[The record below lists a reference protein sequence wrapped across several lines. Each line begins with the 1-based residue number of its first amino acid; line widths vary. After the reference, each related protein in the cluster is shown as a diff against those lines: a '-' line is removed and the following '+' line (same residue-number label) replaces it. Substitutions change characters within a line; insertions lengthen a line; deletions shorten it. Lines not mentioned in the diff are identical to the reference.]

1 MATEA
6 SPWTD
11 DSPSLT
17 VALSGGG
24 HRAAL
29 FGLGVLLYLAEAR
42 RNSSVTSIASV
53 SGGSITNGYF
63 AQRPVAYNSATGEEV
78 AEVARELTSIL
89 ARSGSLLGRQLD
101 NVILLPAVV
110 LVLIGWIVLAL
121 DIPLGLRVAIASG
134 IGAGAGGVLAV
145 SFRGWLSRLYIVFVV
160 LSLFWALGG
169 PWLIPWPAPVRFLLT
184 VVALAVWI
192 WLVARLRSWVC
203 EKAFEQTFFTRG
215 GKPVLVSD
223 IQGDLDHIFCATE
236 LQSSEQLYFSKDFVY
251 GYRYGVGE
259 PGGTTLA
266 RAVQASACLPFAFAP
281 RWFRRAGYKFTF
293 PSADRP
299 PAKNRAGATRFI
311 VLTDGGVYDNMA
323 DQWAMGFAS
332 RTRSWPALATEH
344 RQPTHL
350 IVVNASAGRGWK
362 AFEPSPF
369 PGKDEI
375 AGMLRIKDVQYDQT
389 TAPRRRALVAAFNQ
403 AAAARAA
410 KEKAGDHDRLPSDG
424 LMGALV
430 DIGQSPFDVPTAFK
444 HNLDPDLAARAGQAL
459 SALRGLS
466 DSEEEW
472 QTQQRES
479 AGIGTGLSRL
489 GADVSARLLRHAYIL
504 AAVNLHVILGF
515 PLGPLPDLDRFQ
527 AMTEGGLT

>member
-1 MATEA
+1 VADEGVQDGSA
-6 SPWTD
+6 SF
-11 DSPSLT
+11 S

-29 FGLGVLLYLAEAR
+29 FGLGVLLYIAEAG
-42 RNSSVTSIASV
+42 RNRSVTSIASV
-53 SGGSITNGYF
+53 SGGSITNGFF
-63 AQRPVAYNSATGEEV
+63 AQRPVAYDTASGENV
-78 AEVARELTSIL
+78 AEAARDLTSIIV
-89 ARSGSLLGRQLD
+89 RRGSLLGRQL
-101 NVILLPAVV
+101 NNLILLPVAV
-110 LVLIGWIVLAL
+110 LILIGWVVLAL
-121 DIPLGLRVAIASG
+121 DAPLGLRVAIASG
-134 IGAGAGGVLAV
+134 IGAAAGGVLAI
-145 SFRGWLSRLYIVFVV
+145 SFRGWLARLYIVLLV
-160 LSLFWALGG
+160 LSLFWAVGG
-169 PWLIPWPAPVRFLLT
+169 PWLIPWPAPVRFLVT
-184 VVALAVWI
+184 VATLAVWI

-223 IQGDLDHIFCATE
+223 IQGGLDHIFCATE

-251 GYRYGVGE
+251 GYRYGVGK
-259 PGGTTLA
+259 PGMTTLA

-281 RWFRRAGYKFTF
+281 RWFRRADYKFTF
-293 PSADRP
+293 PAADRP
-299 PAKNRAGATRFI
+299 PAEDRAGATRFI

-332 RTRSWPALATEH
+332 RTRAWPALATEH

-350 IVVNASAGRGWK
+350 IVVNASAGRGWR
-362 AFEPSPF
+362 AFEPSTI

-410 KEKAGDHDRLPSDG
+410 MDKAGEHDDLPG
-424 LMGALV
+424 AALMGALV
-430 DIGQSPFDVPTAFK
+430 DIGQSPFDVPKAFENNK
-444 HNLDPDLAARAGQAL
+444 DPQLAERAKQALAA
-459 SALRGLS
+459 LRELG
-466 DSEEEW
+466 DSEEVW
-472 QTQQRES
+472 KAQQRES

-489 GADVSARLLRHAYIL
+489 DADLSARLLRHAYVL

-515 PLGPLPDLDRFQ
+515 PPRPLPGLDIFQ
-527 AMTEGGLT
+527 AMTRTD